1 MPSYRYDRLSAQ
13 DNTFLVGETPTAH
26 MHISGLS
33 IFDIGDLTTVEGG
46 VDFPKLRAAVE
57 GVLHKI
63 PRYRQKLQWVPVTG
77 NPVWVDDSDFN
88 LDYHVRHTSLPRPG
102 DLGQL
107 KQLAGRIMAQQL
119 DRERPLWEM
128 WIAEGLEGGERF
140 AMITKIHHCMIDGAS
155 GVDLA
160 QLLMSVEPEKEPPE
174 PQRYIP
180 RPAPSP
186 GELLRDELGHRIR
199 MPMAA
204 IRGFRALREETED
217 LRAEL
222 GIRAKALGELVGQ
235 AFDPPSDTP
244 INGPLGPHRRFDWI
258 TFALEDVKALRR
270 AGSCTVNDVVLT
282 TAAGAFREYMQLRN
296 VDPAA
301 IHFRASAPVS
311 MRREEEQGALGN
323 RVSSWMVRLP
333 LGEAAP
339 LDRLGAIHEVTQ
351 KLKDSQSALGVEMMM
366 QVAEWTPPVL
376 LSLGA
381 QSAGSQTN
389 TIITNVPGPQFPLFM
404 LGARLVNMFPMA
416 PLLENM
422 GIAIALFSYDGKLN
436 WGFVADYNLLPDLSV
451 FRRAVERSFLD
462 LAEALGVE
470 TEGALPEGL

>member
-33 IFDIGDLTTVEGG
+33 IFDVGDLTTVAGG
-46 VDFPKLRAAVE
+46 VDFEKLRAAVE
-57 GVLHKI
+57 GVLHDI
-63 PRYRQKLQWVPVTG
+63 PRYRQKLQWVPIMG
-77 NPVWVDDSDFN
+77 NPVWVDDADFN

-102 DLGQL
+102 DLDQL

-128 WIAEGLEGGERF
+128 WIVEGLEGGERF

-160 QLLMSVEPEKEPPE
+160 QLLMSVEPQKEPAE
-174 PQRYIP
+174 PRLFVP
-180 RPAPSP
+180 RTAPSAS
-186 GELLRDELGHRIR
+186 ELLRDELAHRVG

-204 IRGFRALREETED
+204 IRGFQALRDETED
-217 LRAEL
+217 FRSEL
-222 GIRAKALGELVGQ
+222 GIRAKALGELVSQ
-235 AFDPPSDTP
+235 ALDPPSDTP

-258 TFALEDVKALRR
+258 SFPLEDVKALRR
-270 AGSCTVNDVVLT
+270 AAKCTVNDIVLT

-296 VDPAA
+296 VDPGA

-311 MRREEEQGALGN
+311 MRSEGEKGAMGN

-333 LGEAAP
+333 LDRDTPLARLEAVNE
-339 LDRLGAIHEVTQ
+339 ITQ
-351 KLKDSQSALGVEMMM
+351 GLKDSNSALGVDMMM
-366 QVAEWTPPVL
+366 SVAEWTPPVL

-389 TIITNVPGPQFPLFM
+389 TIITNVPGPQFPLYM

-422 GIAIALFSYDGKLN
+422 GVALALFSYDGKLN
-436 WGFVADYNLLPDLSV
+436 WGFVSDYNLLPDLSV
-451 FRRAVERSFLD
+451 FRRAVENAFVE

-470 TEGALPEGL
+470 ISGALAEGD